1 DNTPVGFVMLDDDEH
16 TQRYF
21 LWRFMIDERYQRMGF
36 GRSAMNLIHEYVG
49 TRPGGTKVYLSFV
62 PADGVQGRSTRVSVT
77 SKRAKWKM
85 ANSRLCSTSHVDQR
99 AH

>member
-1 DNTPVGFVMLDDDEH
+1 MLTDDER

-49 TRPGGTKVYLSFV
+49 TRPGGTKVFLSFV
-62 PADGVQGRSTRVSVT
+62 PADGGPGPFYKGLGYIETG
-77 SKRAKWKM
+77 KM
-85 ANSRLCSTSHVDQR
+85 KDGELEAVLDLSR
-99 AH
+99 